1 VPRASPSSVV
11 MCPRDCV
18 VCYGSPLLFLQS
30 DLGVFNGFAVPE
42 GIRVLSLPHVY
53 AMLSAL
59 LYSICFGF
67 AALNLC
73 CCFVVGCCV
82 RAFSPTC
89 YDVDCAFFLWVF
101 HSSRAGKWVL
111 VGRVHVSRWGV
122 VI

>member
-1 VPRASPSSVV
+1 MPRASPSSVV

-59 LYSICFGF
+59 LYSICFGS
-67 AALNLC
+67 AALNLW

-101 HSSRAGKWVL
+101 HCSRD
-111 VGRVHVSRWGV
+111 RVFVCGGSCFVSCGV
-122 VI
+122 IG